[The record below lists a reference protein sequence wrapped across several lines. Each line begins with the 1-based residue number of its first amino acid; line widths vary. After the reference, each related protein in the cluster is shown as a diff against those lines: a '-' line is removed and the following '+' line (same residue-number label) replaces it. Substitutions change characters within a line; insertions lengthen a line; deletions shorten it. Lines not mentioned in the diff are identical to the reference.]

1 MRRPN
6 QWTLADHGLH
16 LAEPNVRPPPLIN
29 GQCSPNGAL
38 WNIGPVAVSL
48 RLDAGELD
56 HLAPLLGFVD
66 DKLAEVGRRSR
77 QRRAAEVGETGLHLR
92 SSRAALASLLSL
104 LTISAGVAFGAPS
117 PYQIPPRSPEPTSP
131 LNGVVFDL
139 RYSFFLFDQIVIAVT
154 DSLSVLLKSGDCD
167 IPSGAR
173 RRTWYRNQRNT

>member
-1 MRRPN
+1 
-6 QWTLADHGLH
+6 
-16 LAEPNVRPPPLIN
+16 
-29 GQCSPNGAL
+29 
-38 WNIGPVAVSL
+38 VAVSL

-92 SSRAALASLLSL
+92 VVESRVDLLVEL
-104 LTISAGVAFGAPS
+104 VDDLGRRGLRCAEAVPNTRLVA
-117 PYQIPPRSPEPTSP
+117 REPTSP

-154 DSLSVLLKSGDCD
+154 DSLSV
-167 IPSGAR
+167 PP
-173 RRTWYRNQRNT
+173 